1 MSATALA
8 RAGLAVVGVLVV
20 LFLAHGVRVNDLDA
34 EGQAALN
41 AVPDQ
46 IPAAQAR
53 HIRSLF
59 RDAQFL
65 NPDPQPLVDEAQLES
80 FLANDRDAVRLLR
93 RAVVGSPAY
102 VPAWQLLA
110 DVAGDVDPALA
121 ARARRAVRRLNPPA
135 PQPAAPT
142 QPSAR

>member
-1 MSATALA
+1 VNATAAA
-8 RAGLAVVGVLVV
+8 RAALVLVGVLVV

-41 AVPDQ
+41 AAPDQ

-59 RDAQFL
+59 RGAQSL

-80 FLANDRDAVRLLR
+80 FLANDRAAVRLLR
-93 RAVVGSPAY
+93 RAVSGSPAY

-121 ARARRAVRRLNPPA
+121 ARARREARRLNPPP
-135 PQPAAPT
+135 PQPPSPT
-142 QPSAR
+142 QPPAR